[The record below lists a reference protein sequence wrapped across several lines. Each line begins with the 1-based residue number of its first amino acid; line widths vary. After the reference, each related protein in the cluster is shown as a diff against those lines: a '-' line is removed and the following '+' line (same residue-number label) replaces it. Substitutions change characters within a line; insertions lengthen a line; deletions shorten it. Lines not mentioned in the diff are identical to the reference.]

1 MKHLFLL
8 WLLLLGEVLV
18 SGARA
23 EGPLPRP
30 ATIFEDPADGGR
42 NGEVQRMT
50 DARIHDMVDD
60 LLDWDSCTVA
70 YRNLLAE
77 GKDCVP
83 HLLKALKDP
92 RFHQGRRKSRGWQC
106 PVNEIVELLIKFE
119 PEIAAR
125 ELKTLLNS
133 PKGAIRRKA
142 AFCLGR
148 MATDE
153 CAEPVKNVLTGKD
166 HELQVH
172 ATRGIAE
179 AVSENRLSKAFGAA
193 VFEPLVAILSAD
205 DEVSHEVP
213 KCLMKIDA
221 TRAAG
226 VLTNDK
232 FLDPSSRL
240 LEPVLEALEQGKVA
254 VPTDK
259 IIHLLGKLRAQAA
272 RYPNS
277 REYALGLLILAH
289 NRCPQTESLI
299 SQTLVWGDKETRLM
313 AMRARCVWEGIPD
326 PDAFVEKLNEERRLS
341 ELSDPQKKLVYVMNL
356 EHHVGDDGF
365 TDYFTCT
372 CGRNAALAVSAL
384 REIGAL
390 RTARLLEKAMQ
401 EFGDKGPSRN
411 TDVRKQQVSEM
422 TDEQLENLDKLSER
436 FRKDEDERRLLV
448 LQFALKHKDHFR
460 PAMTSKTATSGPAAK
475 TPAAPATSQAGAE
488 SAPSG

>member
-1 MKHLFLL
+1 MKHLHLVRLL
-8 WLLLLGEVLV
+8 FLGEVLV
-18 SGARA
+18 SGVYA
-23 EGPLPRP
+23 EGLLPRP

-42 NGEVQRMT
+42 SSEVQRMI
-50 DARIHDMVDD
+50 DDRIDGMVED
-60 LLDWDSCTVA
+60 LLDRDSHIVA
-70 YRNLLAE
+70 YKNLLAE

-83 HLLKALKDP
+83 YLLKALKDP
-92 RFHQGRRKSRGWQC
+92 RFHKGRRKSCGWQC
-106 PVNEIVELLIKFE
+106 PINEIVELLIKFE
-119 PEIAAR
+119 PETAAR
-125 ELKTLLNS
+125 ELTVLLNS
-133 PKGAIRRKA
+133 PKGAIRRNA
-142 AFCLGR
+142 AFYLGR
-148 MATDE
+148 MATDP
-153 CAEPVKNVLTGKD
+153 CARPVKDVLTGKD
-166 HELQVH
+166 YEMQVY
-172 ATRGIAE
+172 ATRGIAQ
-179 AVSENRLSKAFGAA
+179 AVSEDRVSTAFGAA

-213 KCLMKIDA
+213 KCLMKIDP

-240 LEPVLEALEQGKVA
+240 LEPVLAALEQGKVA

-259 IIHLLGKLRAQAA
+259 IVHLLGKLRAEAA

-299 SQTLVWGDKETRLM
+299 SQTLVWGDKETRLL

-326 PDAFVEKLNEERRLS
+326 PDTFVEKLNEERRLS

-356 EHHVGDDGF
+356 EHHVATEGF
-365 TDYFTCT
+365 TDYFACT

-411 TDVRKQQVSEM
+411 TDVRKQQISEM
-422 TDEQLENLDKLSER
+422 TDEQLGSLDKLSER

-448 LQFALKHKDHFR
+448 LQFALRHKDHFR
-460 PAMTSKTATSGPAAK
+460 PPTASKAAASGPAGRARA
-475 TPAAPATSQAGAE
+475 TPATSQTNE
-488 SAPSG
+488 Q